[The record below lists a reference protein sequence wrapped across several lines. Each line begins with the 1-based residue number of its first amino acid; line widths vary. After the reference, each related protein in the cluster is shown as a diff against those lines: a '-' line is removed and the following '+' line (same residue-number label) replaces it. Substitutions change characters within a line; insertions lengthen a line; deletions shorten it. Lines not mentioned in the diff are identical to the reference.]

1 MEVDHLFLFID
12 KDGPEPARLAE
23 LGFSETYW
31 RIHKGQGMANI
42 CYAFENMFLELLW
55 IENAH
60 EALSPSIERTPP
72 RAVELAQFARLSI
85 RDRLAQ
91 S

>member
-1 MEVDHLFLFID
+1 
-12 KDGPEPARLAE
+12 
-23 LGFSETYW
+23 
-31 RIHKGQGMANI
+31 MANI